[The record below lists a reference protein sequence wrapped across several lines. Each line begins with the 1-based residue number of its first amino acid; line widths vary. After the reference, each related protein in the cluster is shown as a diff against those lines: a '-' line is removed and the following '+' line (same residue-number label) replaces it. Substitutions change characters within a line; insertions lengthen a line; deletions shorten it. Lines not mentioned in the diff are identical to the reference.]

1 MEKPAANLS
10 AVDITAARP
19 LGLSTEEEM
28 FCARSCRLLFTE
40 IGLGS
45 ALTYLFSLLR
55 EHIPLTRIF
64 CGFRQYKLA
73 MFTPMADTL
82 PNAHNRVR
90 TLATSSLTQEQIERL
105 VGSDEPTPYAINN
118 AFDLT
123 SPVTSIRIEDLAS
136 YLRIPLFTTGEAT
149 FQMIFC
155 SHIAG
160 TFSEALM
167 RSLITVTRP
176 LGEAL
181 QQRFLQTGDVQLAE
195 RANAENSAAD
205 RLGLC
210 PGLHD
215 LLQQVRQAA
224 STDCTV
230 LILGETGTG
239 KEMVADAVYEMS
251 DRHGRPFVK
260 VNCGAIH
267 DQLIDSELFGH
278 EKGAFTG
285 AYGAHT
291 GYFEAANGGTI
302 FLDEIGDLP
311 LPLQARL
318 LRVLD
323 RREIRRMG
331 GSRAIPLD
339 IRIIA
344 ATHRDLPAL
353 VRQGRFREDLWYR
366 LNVFVIQVPPLRSH
380 RMDIPVLAQFF
391 LNTKARQFNI
401 APPPL
406 LSPEQ
411 ATRLYEHNWPGNIRE
426 LEHMAERVLVRSRI
440 GTTAMALAFDKELEQ
455 SRAMFQAPPADSPAA
470 PFVLAAGTASAAS
483 PVPPEASPALAAFVR
498 SAAWPTLR
506 ELSDHYIR
514 DVLRRSGGKIGGPD
528 GAAALLGVHPNTLRV
543 RQQKKRP
550 APNVPV

>member
-1 MEKPAANLS
+1 MPDLA
-10 AVDITAARP
+10 TCPRP
-19 LGLSTEEEM
+19 LPLTDEELA
-28 FCARSCRLLFTE
+28 FCAKSCRLLFIE

-64 CGFRQYKLA
+64 CGFRQYKLTT
-73 MFTPMADTL
+73 FTPMADTL

-90 TLATSSLTQEQIERL
+90 TLATSTLTQEQIERL
-105 VGSDEPTPYAINN
+105 VGTDELTPYTINN

-123 SPVTSIRIEDLAS
+123 SPETSIRIEDLAS

-155 SHIAG
+155 SNIAD
-160 TFSEALM
+160 TFSDELM
-167 RSLITVTRP
+167 QRLLTVTRP

-195 RANAENSAAD
+195 RANAENGSAD
-205 RLGLC
+205 RLRLC

-215 LLQQVRQAA
+215 LLQQAEQAA
-224 STDCTV
+224 ATDCTT

-239 KEMVADAVYEMS
+239 KEIVADAIYELS
-251 DRHGRPFVK
+251 ARNGRPYIK
-260 VNCGAIH
+260 VNCGAIN

-285 AYGAHT
+285 AYGAHV

-323 RREIRRMG
+323 RREVRKVG
-331 GSRAIPLD
+331 GSRSIPLD
-339 IRIIA
+339 IRVIA
-344 ATHRDLPAL
+344 ATHRDLL
-353 VRQGRFREDLWYR
+353 TMVRQGRFREDLWYR
-366 LNVFVIQVPPLRSH
+366 LNVFVLQVPPLRSH
-380 RMDIPVLAQFF
+380 RMDIPVLTQFF
-391 LNTKARQFNI
+391 LNSKARQLNI
-401 APPPL
+401 VPPPAL
-406 LSPEQ
+406 PPEQ
-411 ATRLYEHNWPGNIRE
+411 AEKLYQHNWPGNIRE
-426 LEHMAERVLVRSRI
+426 LEHLVERVLVRSRI
-440 GTTAMALAFDKELEQ
+440 GTTTMALAFDRELEQ
-455 SRAMFQAPPADSPAA
+455 AKAMLAA
-470 PFVLAAGTASAAS
+470 PLAPSAAVLSAPGTNIWPGTAPTDAPGIAPNTPHTIATLARSGVW
-483 PVPPEASPALAAFVR
+483 PVLK
-498 SAAWPTLR
+498 
-506 ELSDHYIR
+506 ELTEGYIH
-514 DVLRRSGGKIGGPD
+514 DALRRTGGKIGGPD

-543 RQQKKRP
+543 RRQKKS
-550 APNVPV
+550 AESED